1 MIKTD
6 LEFCIKNLI
15 GLMAHAGRMAHA
27 RRMAHAD
34 RAFWTHK
41 PTPALHFLQNASPPW
56 SATTLPKFCS
66 WDVEL
71 RRVVGLTNSWLND
84 HEVLHNLL
92 GVM

>member
-1 MIKTD
+1 MTKKVESVWIHAIC
-6 LEFCIKNLI
+6 LPLG
-15 GLMAHAGRMAHA
+15 GLSLSV
-27 RRMAHAD
+27 
-34 RAFWTHK
+34 AFWTHK